1 MHFVLWFVLGW
12 IPAVI
17 AEYRGHRFGRIVG
30 TAGFIALWFH
40 WIAWVVVVAFALIG
54 PTRPESSIKI

>member
-1 MHFVLWFVLGW
+1 MNFFLWMLLAW

-17 AEYRGHRFGRIVG
+17 AEYRGHRFSGMVG

-40 WIAWVVVVAFALIG
+40 WIAWAAVVVFALIG
-54 PTRPESSIKI
+54 PTRENA